1 MSAVDL
7 VGVDKNFGAVPAVA
21 ALDLAMEE
29 GSFVT
34 LLGPS
39 GCGKT
44 TTLRIVAGLEQADA
58 GDIFIKG
65 RRVNDVPIH
74 QRNLGLVFQN
84 FALFPHRTVL
94 ENVAY
99 GLKFPRVGPPDQEAR
114 GRPALAIV

>member
-7 VGVDKNFGAVPAVA
+7 RGVAKSFGAVPAVV
-21 ALDLAMEE
+21 ALDLAIED

-44 TTLRIVAGLEQADA
+44 TTLRMVAGLEDSDS

-84 FALFPHRTVL
+84 FALFPHRTV
-94 ENVAY
+94 
-99 GLKFPRVGPPDQEAR
+99 F
-114 GRPALAIV
+114 